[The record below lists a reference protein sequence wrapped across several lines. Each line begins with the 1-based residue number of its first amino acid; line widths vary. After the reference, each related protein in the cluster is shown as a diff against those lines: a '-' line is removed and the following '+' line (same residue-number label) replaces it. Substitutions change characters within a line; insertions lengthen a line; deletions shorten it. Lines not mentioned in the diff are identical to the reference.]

1 MKEGTMTPPVGRAMV
16 AGFVGTVAITLM
28 MYFVAPMMTGQP
40 MDIAAMLGSMLG
52 GSWIAGMVL
61 HFVNGT
67 VIFPLIY
74 TAVLYHVLP
83 GGPVVKGLIW
93 GAVLW
98 LLAQILVMP
107 MMGGGFFSANAGG
120 MPAVIGSLM
129 GHLVYG
135 LLLGALA
142 GEPKRIEN

>member
-1 MKEGTMTPPVGRAMV
+1 
-16 AGFVGTVAITLM
+16 M
-28 MYFVAPMMTGQP
+28 MMGQP
-40 MDIAAMLGSMLG
+40 INIAAKLGSMLG

-74 TAVLYHVLP
+74 TAVLYRVLP
-83 GGPVVKGLIW
+83 GGPVVKGVIW
-93 GAVLW
+93 GTVLW

-107 MMGGGFFSANAGG
+107 PMGGGFFSANAGG

-135 LLLGALA
+135 LFLGALA
-142 GEPKRIEN
+142 GEPKRIQS